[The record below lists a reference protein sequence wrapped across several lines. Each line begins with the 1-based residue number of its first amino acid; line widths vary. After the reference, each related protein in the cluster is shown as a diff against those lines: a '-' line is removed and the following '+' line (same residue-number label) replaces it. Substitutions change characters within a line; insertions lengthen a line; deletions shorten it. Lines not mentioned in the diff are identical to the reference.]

1 MVLAIID
8 TVALFSIFHP
18 SILQRRFGVYYIL
31 GLTPEVLRLQYKLD
45 YLLEILE
52 ANINKGIEH
61 HLLLPE
67 KYSLHKLIG
76 KYKGYWEYH
85 IEPDWLLVYYLDDEV
100 LRLSVQVHIT
110 IFLSDKR

>member
-1 MVLAIID
+1 MIK
-8 TVALFSIFHP
+8 TVATNRYEKELKLMIKRGKD
-18 SILQRRFGVYYIL
+18 LN
-31 GLTPEVLRLQYKLD
+31 KLD

-67 KYSLHKLIG
+67 KYCLHKLIG
-76 KYKGYWEYH
+76 KYKGYWECH

-100 LRLSVQVHIT
+100 LRLERTGTHND
-110 IFLSDKR
+110 IFK